1 MKTVAQSI
9 VWFIKIAAGSVL
21 FALGFNLFLLPNEL
35 NAGGIS
41 GLAMIAV
48 HVLDFGSVGMITML
62 VNLPLF
68 AVGGIKI
75 GKKFFFGSL
84 AGMIASSVALDA
96 LAGLPYPAVDPL
108 LAALYGGA
116 MCGLGLGLVFS
127 LGASTGGSDIIV
139 RLLKRKM
146 QNVPI
151 GTINICFDLAV
162 AALTGMTF
170 HNISS
175 ALYSGVAIF
184 ITGKVID
191 AVVYSFDYSK
201 VVVIISDYHEQIV
214 RVITED
220 LDRGVTYLH
229 GEGAYSNSS
238 KKVIFSVVKKQQIA
252 ELKRFVVKIDPNA
265 FIVVQDAHQ
274 VLGEGFGRYSKDSL

>member
-9 VWFIKIAAGSVL
+9 VWFLKIAAGSVL

-48 HVLDFGSVGMITML
+48 RVLDFGSVGMITML

-68 AVGGIKI
+68 AIGGIKI

-84 AGMIASSVALDA
+84 AGMLASSVALDA
-96 LAGLPYPAVDPL
+96 LAGLPYPTVDPL

-151 GTINICFDLAV
+151 GTINICFDFAV
-162 AALTGMTF
+162 AALTGITF

-214 RVITED
+214 RVIKED

-252 ELKRFVVKIDPNA
+252 ELKRSVVEIDPNA

>member
-1 MKTVAQSI
+1 MKIVAQSI
-9 VWFIKIAAGSVL
+9 VWFLKIAAGSIL

-48 HVLDFGSVGMITML
+48 HVLNFGSVGMITML

-68 AVGGIKI
+68 AIGGIKI

-84 AGMIASSVALDA
+84 VGMLASSVALDA
-96 LAGLPYPAVDPL
+96 LAGLPSPAVDPL
-108 LAALYGGA
+108 LATLYGGA

-151 GTINICFDLAV
+151 GTINMCFDLTVAV
-162 AALTGMTF
+162 LTGITF

-191 AVVYSFDYSK
+191 AVVYRFDYSK

-214 RVITED
+214 RVIKED

-252 ELKRFVVKIDPNA
+252 ELKRAVVEIDPSA

-274 VLGEGFGRYSKDSL
+274 VLGEGFGHYSKDSL

>member
-48 HVLDFGSVGMITML
+48 HVLNFGSVGTITIL

-68 AVGGIKI
+68 AIGGIKI

-84 AGMIASSVALDA
+84 AGMISSSVALDA
-96 LAGLPYPAVDPL
+96 LTGLPSPNVDPL

-116 MCGLGLGLVFS
+116 LCGLGLGLVFS

-151 GTINICFDLAV
+151 GTINICFDFAV
-162 AALTGMTF
+162 AALTGITF

-201 VVVIISDYHEQIV
+201 VVVIISDSYEQIS
-214 RVITED
+214 RVIKED

-252 ELKRFVVKIDPNA
+252 ELKRSVVEIDPNA